1 MKNKK
6 KTKEKKTSSALAP
19 KPKPYTIQ
27 QEQDTVIGKM
37 IFWTFLVGFVVVM
50 IIASVLSNKSL
61 PAVAITCGSWCMI
74 FGIYVLVGLWLKL
87 DHARVAAA
95 EQAKEYK
102 NVLRRAWGKKDN
114 KNCLEAGIIYTSLG
128 LLLVIVGVIAIY
140 IDK

>member
-1 MKNKK
+1 MKK
-6 KTKEKKTSSALAP
+6 KTKKASSKLTP
-19 KPKPYTIQ
+19 KLKPYTIQ

-37 IFWTFLVGFVVVM
+37 IFWTFLVDFVVVM

-102 NVLRRAWGKKDN
+102 NVLR
-114 KNCLEAGIIYTSLG
+114 
-128 LLLVIVGVIAIY
+128 
-140 IDK
+140 